1 MSMSKVMSGKTT
13 SWLVIADDL
22 SGAADCAIGFA
33 AAGACTMVTLD
44 AAAADSALAADVIAA
59 DVDSRRMAPA
69 QAAAR
74 NVEAWDRLGHGHG
87 DQPRRLYKKIDS
99 TLRGNW
105 AAETAALLPHA
116 GVAIVAPAFPATGRT
131 TLGGCVFVS
140 GEPLG
145 ESDIWR
151 LEGLSGRADMAAL
164 LAAHDVRTAVVA
176 LEVVRAGAA
185 AVRAAVDA
193 LIAQGTQAV
202 VCDAESEVDIGVIAA
217 ATAALSAPTFWVGS
231 GGLARALATTS
242 DGVTASADAG
252 TAPDAADAA
261 DAGAHRQGP
270 VLALVGSMSG
280 VSGRQAALLRAR
292 TGMDHLEIAPQVLR
306 EGPAHGTW
314 QTLQDDIG
322 ARLRAGH
329 DLLIG
334 IGRDEAFDT
343 AEGPRL
349 SNALAALVLPSFDCV
364 GGLIATGG
372 ETARAML
379 AAADIAT
386 LQLRHE
392 VEPGVPLSRTLEQP
406 ARHVATKAG
415 AFGSD
420 AALWLAWRAMQ
431 AV

>member
-74 NVEAWDRLGHGHG
+74 NVEAWNRLGHGHG

-176 LEVVRAGAA
+176 LEVVRAGAE

-193 LIAQGTQAV
+193 LIAQGMQAV
-202 VCDAESEVDIGVIAA
+202 VCDAESEADIGVIAA

-231 GGLARALATTS
+231 GGLARALATAS
-242 DGVTASADAG
+242 DGLTASADAV
-252 TAPDAADAA
+252 
-261 DAGAHRQGP
+261 AHRQGP

-280 VSGRQAALLRAR
+280 VSGRQAALLRTR

-415 AFGSD
+415 AFGTD

>member
-1 MSMSKVMSGKTT
+1 MTT
-13 SWLVIADDL
+13 HRRTPAAWLVIADDL

-33 AAGACTMVTLD
+33 AAGARTMVTLD
-44 AAAADSALAADVIAA
+44 ATAADDALAGIADADVIAA

-69 QAAAR
+69 LAAAS
-74 NVEAWDRLGHGHG
+74 NVAAWRRLGGTPA
-87 DQPRRLYKKIDS
+87 DRPRRLYKKIDS

-131 TLGGCVFVS
+131 TRGGCVFVN

-164 LAAHDVRTAVVA
+164 LAVHDVRTAVVD
-176 LEVVRAGAA
+176 LDVVHQGAQAVQATIA
-185 AVRAAVDA
+185 AFVAKGV
-193 LIAQGTQAV
+193 QAV
-202 VCDAESEVDIGVIAA
+202 VCDAESEADIGVIAA
-217 ATAALSAPTFWVGS
+217 ATGSLKNPVFWVGS
-231 GGLARALATTS
+231 GGLARALATAVPTGEDDRS
-242 DGVTASADAG
+242 AGDVTE
-252 TAPDAADAA
+252 
-261 DAGAHRQGP
+261 HRKGP

-280 VSGRQAALLRAR
+280 VSGRQAALLRTR

-306 EGPAHGTW
+306 EGPAHASW
-314 QTLQDDIG
+314 PSIQEDIG
-322 ARLRAGH
+322 QRLRGGH

-343 AEGPRL
+343 SEGPKL
-349 SNALAALVLPSFDCV
+349 SHALATLVLPSFDCV

-379 AAADIAT
+379 AAAGIAT
-386 LQLRHE
+386 LRLRHE
-392 VEPGVPLSRTLEQP
+392 VEAGVPLSRTLERP

-415 AFGSD
+415 AFGTDS
-420 AALWLAWRAMQ
+420 ALWLAWRAMQ
-431 AV
+431 AE